1 MARRGLG
8 TLILAGLAAFGYYK
22 YSKMT
27 DQQKRDLKE
36 KGKKFVDENLG
47 GLKNVL
53 GKKGE
58 TQQASGNY
66 DQNRNFDQ
74 NTYNQG

>member
-8 TLILAGLAAFGYYK
+8 PLLLAGLAAFGYYK
-22 YSKMT
+22 YSKMSELEK
-27 DQQKRDLKE
+27 QDLKN

-47 GLKNVL
+47 QLKGVF
-53 GKKGE
+53 GKKGGN
-58 TQQASGNY
+58 QQAGGS
-66 DQNRNFDQ
+66 FDQ

>member
-22 YSKMT
+22 YSKMSE
-27 DQQKRDLKE
+27 QEKRDLKE

-47 GLKNVL
+47 GLKNAL

-58 TQQASGNY
+58 TQQASN
-66 DQNRNFDQ
+66 NFDQ

>member
-8 TLILAGLAAFGYYK
+8 PLLLAGLAAFGYYK
-22 YSKMT
+22 YSKMSEMEK
-27 DQQKRDLKE
+27 QDLKN

-47 GLKNVL
+47 GLKGVF
-53 GKKGE
+53 GKKSD
-58 TQQASGNY
+58 TNQASG
-66 DQNRNFDQ
+66 NFDQ

>member
-1 MARRGLG
+1 MASRGLG

-22 YSKMT
+22 YSKMSE
-27 DQQKRDLKE
+27 QEKRDLKD

-47 GLKNVL
+47 SLKDAF
-53 GKKGE
+53 GKKSNS
-58 TQQASGNY
+58 QQASG
-66 DQNRNFDQ
+66 NFDQ

>member
-1 MARRGLG
+1 MASRGLG

-22 YSKMT
+22 YSKMSE
-27 DQQKRDLKE
+27 QEKRDLKE

-47 GLKNVL
+47 GLKNSF

-58 TQQASGNY
+58 TQHASN
-66 DQNRNFDQ
+66 NFDQ

>member
-8 TLILAGLAAFGYYK
+8 PLLLAGLAAFGYYK
-22 YSKMT
+22 YSKMSELEK
-27 DQQKRDLKE
+27 QDLKN

-47 GLKNVL
+47 QLKDAF
-53 GKKGE
+53 GKKGN
-58 TQQASGNY
+58 TQQASG
-66 DQNRNFDQ
+66 NFDQ